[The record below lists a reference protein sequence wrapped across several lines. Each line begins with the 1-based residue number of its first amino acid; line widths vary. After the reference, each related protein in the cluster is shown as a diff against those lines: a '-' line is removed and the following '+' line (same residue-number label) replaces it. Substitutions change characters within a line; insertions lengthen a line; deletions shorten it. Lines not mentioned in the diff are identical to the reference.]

1 MCPRAAFLRFPLKRA
16 AAGFYTAPVM
26 QILALAIIVVTGYLV
41 VKRYQTHATL
51 FLSGFALLTV
61 AWLSDPGAGTPG
73 VDASPTG
80 WFFFDLFA
88 LASEAFSSRVA
99 RIGMIIMAAGGFARY
114 MSAIAASNA
123 LVDLST
129 GPLSRIGNPYV
140 LLAFTYVA
148 GQLLNIFIPSAA
160 GLAMLLLVAMYPT
173 LVRLGIRPAAAA
185 AVIGTTA
192 CLDLGPASPASNI
205 AAEVAGIT
213 PIEYFV
219 RHQLPVS
226 AVVIPVVALLHF
238 AWQNWCD
245 RREDASGAEPP
256 EVLDVREG
264 DQDQAPWAYALLPL
278 LPLVLLFVFS
288 PLVVDAVRLDVVTA
302 MLISLAAGMACEG
315 IRKRSL
321 RDALAGIVHF
331 FRGMGEIFS
340 SVVTLIVA
348 AEIFAQGV
356 KATGL
361 IDSLVSG
368 VEGAGLG
375 SGAMVVVLVGLLGV
389 TALLTGSGNAALF
402 SFAGMIPG
410 IASRMNASLVSLI
423 LPSQLAGGLF
433 RSMSPVAGVIIAVA
447 GAAKVMPF
455 DIVKRTSV
463 PMIGGVIATIAASRL
478 LL

>member
-1 MCPRAAFLRFPLKRA
+1 MVLPADDS
-16 AAGFYTAPVM
+16 YTSPVM
-26 QILALAIIVVTGYLV
+26 QIVALIIIAVTTWLV

-51 FLSGFALLTV
+51 FLAGFALLTT
-61 AWLSDPGAGTPG
+61 AHIAGVG
-73 VDASPTG
+73 SVGQAEGDSITG
-80 WFFFDLFA
+80 LFAFDLFA

-114 MSAIAASNA
+114 MSAISASTA

-129 GPLSRIGNPYV
+129 DPLSRIRSPYL
-140 LLAFTYVA
+140 LLALTYVA
-148 GQLLNIFIPSAA
+148 GQILNIFIPSAA

-173 LVRLGIRPAAAA
+173 LVKLGVRPAAAA

-205 AAEVAGIT
+205 AAETAGIT

-219 RHQLPVS
+219 RYQLLVS
-226 AVVIPVVALLHF
+226 AVVIPVVAALHF
-238 AWQNWCD
+238 VWQGWCD
-245 RREDASGAEPP
+245 RREAVPAEGSAGVL
-256 EVLDVREG
+256 EVHAAE
-264 DQDQAPWAYALLPL
+264 QEKAPLAYAVLPL

-288 PLVVDAVRLDVVTA
+288 PLMVQSIRLDVVTA
-302 MLISLAAGMACEG
+302 MLISLATGMACEG
-315 IRKRSL
+315 IRRRSL
-321 RDALAGIVHF
+321 REALGGIVHF
-331 FRGMGEIFS
+331 FRGMGDIFS

-361 IDSLVSG
+361 IDTLVTG

-375 SGAMVVVLVGLLGV
+375 GGVMAAVLVALLGL

-410 IASRMNASLVSLI
+410 IAGRMNASLLSLI
-423 LPSQLAGGLF
+423 LPAQLAGGLF

-447 GAAKVMPF
+447 GAAKVTPF

-463 PMIGGVIATIAASRL
+463 PMMGGVLATLLASHWL
-478 LL
+478 L